1 MDIFITGLKDGLA
14 MGSIYALMALGYSM
28 VYGIVKMINFAHS
41 EFITIG
47 GFTAYVVCIK
57 LFKIPEGTSEIQPVW
72 MLIISLL
79 IAIIVAV
86 IIGLITERF
95 AYRPL
100 RKKGS
105 SRITALITAIGVSYI
120 IVGIINAIWP
130 NTVVFPNFFT
140 KNQTFIISII
150 VTVIL
155 MLGLTLFVTKTKMGI
170 AMRAVSENE
179 QASQLMGINNNFIIG
194 MTFFIGSALAAIG
207 AILFILRAPNFKFN
221 LGSDVIGLYPF
232 VAAVIGGIG
241 SLPGAVIGGFLIGII
256 SELAGTYGVAKWVT
270 AFVYGIFI
278 IILLFKPAGLLGKD
292 VREKV

>member
-1 MDIFITGLKDGLA
+1 MNTLLEGLKQGLEL
-14 MGSIYALMALGYSM
+14 GSIFALMALGYSM

-47 GFTAYVVCIK
+47 GFLAYFITESLLK
-57 LFKIPEGTSEIQPVW
+57 KPLGGSIW
-72 MLIISLL
+72 SLL
-79 IAIIVAV
+79 IALVVAIIVCV
-86 IIGLITERF
+86 IVAIITERF

-120 IVGIINAIWP
+120 FSGIMNAIEP
-130 NTVVFPNFFT
+130 EQLQFHKFVDKNTSFYIAIITTAVLLALLTFFV
-140 KNQTFIISII
+140 K
-150 VTVIL
+150 
-155 MLGLTLFVTKTKMGI
+155 KTKIGI

-179 QASQLMGINNNFIIG
+179 QAAKLMGINNNFIISL
-194 MTFFIGSALAAIG
+194 TFMIGSALAAIG
-207 AILFILRAPNFKFN
+207 VVIYLLDGECFTFEI
-221 LGSDVIGLYPF
+221 GSVTIGLYPF

-256 SELAGTYGVAKWVT
+256 RAITQVYSNIGLSAWVDT
-270 AFVYGIFI
+270 IIYGIFV
-278 IILLFKPAGLLGKD
+278 IILLFKPSGLLGKD

>member
-1 MDIFITGLKDGLA
+1 MNTLLEGLKQGLEL
-14 MGSIYALMALGYSM
+14 GSIFALMALGYSM

-47 GFTAYVVCIK
+47 WFLAYFITESLLK
-57 LFKIPEGTSEIQPVW
+57 STLGNSIW
-72 MLIISLL
+72 NLL
-79 IAIIVAV
+79 IALVAAIIVCV
-86 IIGLITERF
+86 IVAIITERF

-120 IVGIINAIWP
+120 FSGIMNAIEP
-130 NTVVFPNFFT
+130 EQLQFHKFVDKNVSFYIAIITTAVLLALLTFFV
-140 KNQTFIISII
+140 K
-150 VTVIL
+150 
-155 MLGLTLFVTKTKMGI
+155 KTKIGI

-179 QASQLMGINNNFIIG
+179 QAAKLMGINNNFIISL
-194 MTFFIGSALAAIG
+194 TFMIGSALAAIG
-207 AILFILRAPNFKFN
+207 VVIYLLDGECFTFEI
-221 LGSDVIGLYPF
+221 GSVTIGLYPF

-256 SELAGTYGVAKWVT
+256 RAITQVYSNIGLSSWVDT
-270 AFVYGIFI
+270 IIYGIFV
-278 IILLFKPAGLLGKD
+278 IILLFKPSGLLGKD

>member
-1 MDIFITGLKDGLA
+1 MNTLLEGLKQGLEL
-14 MGSIYALMALGYSM
+14 GSIFALMALGYSM

-47 GFTAYVVCIK
+47 GFLAYFITESLLK
-57 LFKIPEGTSEIQPVW
+57 STFGNSIW
-72 MLIISLL
+72 SLL
-79 IAIIVAV
+79 IALVVAIIVCV
-86 IIGLITERF
+86 IVAIITERF

-120 IVGIINAIWP
+120 FSGIMNAIEP
-130 NTVVFPNFFT
+130 EQLQFHKFVDKNTSFYIAIITTAVLLALLTFFV
-140 KNQTFIISII
+140 K
-150 VTVIL
+150 
-155 MLGLTLFVTKTKMGI
+155 KTKIGI

-179 QASQLMGINNNFIIG
+179 HAAKLMGINNNFIISL
-194 MTFFIGSALAAIG
+194 TFMIGSALAAIG
-207 AILFILRAPNFKFN
+207 VVIYLLDGECFTFEI
-221 LGSDVIGLYPF
+221 GSVTIGLYPF

-256 SELAGTYGVAKWVT
+256 RAITQVYSNIGLSSWVDT
-270 AFVYGIFI
+270 IIYGIFV
-278 IILLFKPAGLLGKD
+278 IILLFKPSGLLGKD

>member
-1 MDIFITGLKDGLA
+1 
-14 MGSIYALMALGYSM
+14 M

-47 GFTAYVVCIK
+47 GFLAYFITESLLK
-57 LFKIPEGTSEIQPVW
+57 KPLGGSIW
-72 MLIISLL
+72 SLL
-79 IAIIVAV
+79 IALVVAIIVCV
-86 IIGLITERF
+86 IVAIITERF

-120 IVGIINAIWP
+120 FSGIMNAIEP
-130 NTVVFPNFFT
+130 EQLQFHKFVDKNTSFYIAIITTAVLLALLTFFV
-140 KNQTFIISII
+140 K
-150 VTVIL
+150 
-155 MLGLTLFVTKTKMGI
+155 KTKIGI

-179 QASQLMGINNNFIIG
+179 QAAKLMGINNNFIISL
-194 MTFFIGSALAAIG
+194 TFMIGSALAAIG
-207 AILFILRAPNFKFN
+207 VVIYLLDGECFTFEI
-221 LGSDVIGLYPF
+221 GSVTIGLYPF

-256 SELAGTYGVAKWVT
+256 RAITQVYSNIGLSAWVDT
-270 AFVYGIFI
+270 IIYGIFV
-278 IILLFKPAGLLGKD
+278 IILLFKPSGLLGKD

>member
-1 MDIFITGLKDGLA
+1 MSTFLEGLRQGLEL
-14 MGSIYALMALGYSM
+14 GSIFALMALGYSM

-47 GFTAYVVCIK
+47 GFLAYFVSEALLKEFVEN
-57 LFKIPEGTSEIQPVW
+57 KIW
-72 MLIISLL
+72 SLL
-79 IAIIVAV
+79 IALIIAIVVCVV
-86 IIGLITERF
+86 IAILTERF

-100 RKKGS
+100 RQKGS

-120 IVGIINAIWP
+120 LSGIMNAIEP
-130 NTVVFPNFFT
+130 EQVEFHSFFN
-140 KNQTFIISII
+140 KNVSFYIAIITTAVLLIFLTF
-150 VTVIL
+150 
-155 MLGLTLFVTKTKMGI
+155 FVKKTKIGI

-179 QASQLMGINNNFIIG
+179 SAAKLMGINNNFIITL
-194 MTFFIGSALAAIG
+194 TFIIGSALAAIG
-207 AILFILRAPNFKFN
+207 VVIYLLDGECFTFE
-221 LGSDVIGLYPF
+221 LGSVTIGLYPF

-256 SELAGTYGVAKWVT
+256 RALTGVYSNIGLSAWVDTIIYGL
-270 AFVYGIFI
+270 FV

>member
-1 MDIFITGLKDGLA
+1 MHTLLEGLKQGLEL
-14 MGSIYALMALGYSM
+14 GSIFALMALGYSM

-47 GFTAYVVCIK
+47 GFLAYFITEK
-57 LFKIPEGTSEIQPVW
+57 LLATTLGSSIWT
-72 MLIISLL
+72 LL
-79 IAIIVAV
+79 IALVIAV
-86 IIGLITERF
+86 ITCVVVAIVTERF

-120 IVGIINAIWP
+120 FSGIMNAIEP
-130 NTVVFPNFFT
+130 EQLEFHKFVDKNTSFYIAIITTAVLLSALTFFV
-140 KNQTFIISII
+140 K
-150 VTVIL
+150 
-155 MLGLTLFVTKTKMGI
+155 KTKVGI

-179 QASQLMGINNNFIIG
+179 QAAKLMGINNNFIIAL
-194 MTFFIGSALAAIG
+194 TFMIGSALAAIG
-207 AILFILRAPNFKFN
+207 VVIYLLDGECFTFEI
-221 LGSDVIGLYPF
+221 GSVTIGLYPF

-256 SELAGTYGVAKWVT
+256 RAITQVYSNIGLSSWVDT
-270 AFVYGIFI
+270 IIYGIFV
-278 IILLFKPAGLLGKD
+278 IILLFKPSGLLGKD

>member
-1 MDIFITGLKDGLA
+1 MNTLLEGLKQGLEL
-14 MGSIYALMALGYSM
+14 GSIFALMALGYSM

-47 GFTAYVVCIK
+47 GFLAYFITESLLK
-57 LFKIPEGTSEIQPVW
+57 STLGNSIW
-72 MLIISLL
+72 SLL
-79 IAIIVAV
+79 IALVIAIIVCVLVA
-86 IIGLITERF
+86 IITERF

-120 IVGIINAIWP
+120 FSGIMNAIEP
-130 NTVVFPNFFT
+130 EQLQFHKFVDKNTSFYIAIITTAVLLVLLTFFV
-140 KNQTFIISII
+140 K
-150 VTVIL
+150 
-155 MLGLTLFVTKTKMGI
+155 KTKIGI

-179 QASQLMGINNNFIIG
+179 QAAKLMGINNNFIIAL
-194 MTFFIGSALAAIG
+194 TFMIGSALAAIG
-207 AILFILRAPNFKFN
+207 VVIYLLDGECFTFEI
-221 LGSDVIGLYPF
+221 GSVTIGLYPF

-256 SELAGTYGVAKWVT
+256 RAITQVYSNVGLSSWVDT
-270 AFVYGIFI
+270 IIYGIFV
-278 IILLFKPAGLLGKD
+278 IILLFKPSGLLGKD

>member
-1 MDIFITGLKDGLA
+1 MNTLLEGLKQGLEL
-14 MGSIYALMALGYSM
+14 GSIFALMALGYSM

-47 GFTAYVVCIK
+47 GFLAYFITESLLK
-57 LFKIPEGTSEIQPVW
+57 STLGNSIW
-72 MLIISLL
+72 SLL
-79 IAIIVAV
+79 IALVAAIIVCV
-86 IIGLITERF
+86 IVAIITERF

-120 IVGIINAIWP
+120 FSGIMNAIEP
-130 NTVVFPNFFT
+130 EQLQFHKFVDKNTSFYIAIITTAVLLALLTFFV
-140 KNQTFIISII
+140 K
-150 VTVIL
+150 
-155 MLGLTLFVTKTKMGI
+155 KTKIGI

-179 QASQLMGINNNFIIG
+179 QAAKLMGINNNFIIAL
-194 MTFFIGSALAAIG
+194 TFMIGSALAAIG
-207 AILFILRAPNFKFN
+207 VVIYLLDGECFTFEI
-221 LGSDVIGLYPF
+221 GSVTIGLYPF

-256 SELAGTYGVAKWVT
+256 RAITQVYSNIGLSSWVDT
-270 AFVYGIFI
+270 IIYGIFV
-278 IILLFKPAGLLGKD
+278 IILLFKPSGLLGKD